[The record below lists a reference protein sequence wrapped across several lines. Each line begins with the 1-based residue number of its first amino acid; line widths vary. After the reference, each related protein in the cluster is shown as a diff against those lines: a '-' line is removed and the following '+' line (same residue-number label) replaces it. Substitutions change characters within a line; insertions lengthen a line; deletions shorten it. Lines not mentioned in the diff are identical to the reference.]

1 MELEGQVAA
10 ITGAASGIGA
20 ATARALAAAGAI
32 IALLDR
38 DHAAADILAA
48 DLKADAAP
56 AASYITGQ
64 MIFVDGGYTL
74 PSLTG

>member
-10 ITGAASGIGA
+10 ITGAA
-20 ATARALAAAGAI
+20 TARALATAGAI
-32 IALLDR
+32 IALLDC
-38 DHAAADILAA
+38 DHAAADTLAA

-64 MIFVDGGYTL
+64 MIFVDTL
-74 PSLTG
+74 PSLQG